1 MWSDAEDARLLEL
14 ARQGLDLDE
23 LAVRHGRSVG
33 AIRGR
38 LTRHMPLAFAM
49 DEDLLRWARSL
60 PPPADDA
67 HSLDADADTDPWT
80 DTGNDTWTTADT
92 DTSAATGTDCEAPDP
107 AEVLAEWQQL
117 TGYTLGPERQAAF
130 LARSTVG
137 RLAAEDPTVRR
148 DAGRRLW
155 RGTGRLLLDDWAL
168 ECRCPGAATLA
179 PPWSAIA
186 EDDDDTAMLLRELLA
201 AAVEEIPGARDR
213 RIVASRFGVGDQDAR
228 TQERIG
234 ADHGL
239 SRERIRQLQN
249 RAVRAMARS
258 AAPATGRL
266 RTLVAELGGLDGHSP
281 DAGGTNDAGGP
292 NGTEE
297 MNSPECPGTADGPS
311 SAERLLD
318 LAQVLVPSMAP
329 RQAVTL
335 LATLAGARKLPADNL
350 AAQAMTIRTL
360 RHDAQRR
367 EATRQGRI
375 ERATARWER
384 LAGRIEW
391 FGIPESAPP
400 RSDLSAL
407 READDDDPRSG
418 SWHCPKLG
426 RAVAYESESEL
437 HLIQLLSF
445 APQIAYYQEQ
455 PLAIGYEFDG
465 RPRTYF
471 PDLLVATTDGR
482 CILVEV
488 KPLFEMATAV
498 NVAKYRALAQ
508 LCRER
513 GWGLLVTDGHRTR
526 ALLEEHRP
534 DPGLGGLIG
543 PLLDDG
549 TVLGWPHVVAAA
561 GGERPHWMDFA
572 ALVLS
577 RGWDWRTRP
586 FRLSIGRATAPPA
599 TSAPA
604 TPPATAAAVAVD
616 QDAAGQDAV
625 LCPTPEEI
633 EAARTPAGGWRRDQ
647 LAAWGVPWPPPRGW
661 KQRLTDRSRAARG

>member
-1 MWSDAEDARLLEL
+1 MWSDAEDVRLLEGG
-14 ARQGLDLDE
+14 RQGLGLDE

-33 AIRGR
+33 AIRAR
-38 LTRHMPLAFAM
+38 LTRHAPFAFAT
-49 DEDLLRWARSL
+49 DEELLRWARSS
-60 PPPADDA
+60 PPVDGAHAPEPDGGADGTTGGN
-67 HSLDADADTDPWT
+67 TDGGST
-80 DTGNDTWTTADT
+80 DDGAVG
-92 DTSAATGTDCEAPDP
+92 A

-117 TGYTLGPERQAAF
+117 TGYALAPERQAAF
-130 LARSTVG
+130 LARSAVG
-137 RLAAEDPTVRR
+137 TLAAEDPTVRR

-155 RGTGRLLLDDWAL
+155 RETRQLLLEDWAL

-186 EDDDDTAMLLRELLA
+186 ERDDDTALLLRELLA
-201 AAVEEIPGARDR
+201 AAVDEIPGDRDR
-213 RIVASRFGVGDQDAR
+213 RIMASRFGVGDQDAR
-228 TQERIG
+228 TQEQIG

-249 RAVRAMARS
+249 RAVHAMARS

-266 RTLVAELGGLDGHSP
+266 RTLVAELGRLDGPAP
-281 DAGGTNDAGGP
+281 DDGRPKGAAGASNAEGP
-292 NGTEE
+292 NGAEG
-297 MNSPECPGTADGPS
+297 PDTADGPC

-335 LATLAGARKLPADNL
+335 LATMAGVRKLPAENL

-367 EATRQGRI
+367 EAGRQGRI

-391 FGIPESAPP
+391 FGTPESAPP
-400 RSDLSAL
+400 RSELSAL

-418 SWHCPKLG
+418 SWHCPKLD

-437 HLIQLLSF
+437 HLVQLLSF

-465 RPRTYF
+465 RTRTYF
-471 PDLLVATTDGR
+471 PDLLVATRDGR
-482 CILVEV
+482 CVLVEV

-498 NVAKYRALAQ
+498 NVAKYRALAA

-534 DPGLGGLIG
+534 DPALAGLIG

-549 TVLGWPHVVAAA
+549 TVLGWPHVIAAA
-561 GGERPHWMDFA
+561 GGERPDWMDFA

-586 FRLSIGRATAPPA
+586 FRLSIG
-599 TSAPA
+599 SA
-604 TPPATAAAVAVD
+604 D
-616 QDAAGQDAV
+616 
-625 LCPTPEEI
+625 
-633 EAARTPAGGWRRDQ
+633 
-647 LAAWGVPWPPPRGW
+647 
-661 KQRLTDRSRAARG
+661 